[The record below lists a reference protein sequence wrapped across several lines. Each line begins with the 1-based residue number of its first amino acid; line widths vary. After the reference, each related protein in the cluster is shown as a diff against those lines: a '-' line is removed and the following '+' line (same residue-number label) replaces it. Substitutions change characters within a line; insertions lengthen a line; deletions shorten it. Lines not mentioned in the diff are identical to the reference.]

1 MSVRTSAAA
10 AVVLVT
16 SVVVAMAPAPA
27 RADSPAVSSESPP
40 FSITL
45 QGAASL
51 GTYEAALTWTLIRL
65 IRAQRLLGD
74 SQRTRLSL
82 EALSGSSAGSV
93 NALLSA
99 ALWCEAEDEVGD
111 QSVDRNLLRDSWLP
125 VGLDELLPGDP
136 GLYTSGDGL
145 FASSAFAPIVESVQS
160 RVFSKTGIRF
170 RPGCRVPI
178 GFTATR
184 VVPELRTVS
193 GLRVQS
199 QQAMVPLIFEVDAAG
214 VARLRRDTS
223 LPFSTTLA
231 DSATLAETIDTSG
244 PFVPA
249 DEAIQALLASAAFP
263 LAFGAR
269 PLCECRL
276 ACGDGQREVT
286 AMECPGPVPGKPLS
300 KLSCSAYTAPHGG
313 QAFKLCRSNFLD
325 GGFLD
330 NAPVGLAVEQAEA
343 FAPPRTLFPLSVL
356 LVDPEVRRPRPD
368 LAPAP
373 EKGAQGITD
382 AVTLANNLV
391 TTAREQ
397 RLAEAVASRHWNLST
412 RTLLRRSASALVAYG
427 SIVSP
432 LVDPRATQAD
442 EAEPPVWRPKSEERG
457 AFGRFL
463 DGCLRRPLSA
473 AKLEACAAAV
483 EGHDTSN
490 FLLDAGARAAGTTPL
505 TPEEALHLAEA
516 LPPFLDALA
525 SGGAGTNLSQPSTV
539 AAGALAFLADELLHY
554 VAQVTDETALRRMRA
569 ACLRSALAVKALPG
583 RTIQVARMVLTGAVR
598 QLTAP
603 GVPPVVSSAAT
614 ELLATLATASTA
626 QLFSGGLS
634 GPLQEA
640 LSAVPR
646 ESLSEVARN
655 AGARLSLLGQL
666 RPRIARLSDDAVR
679 ISQDADEIESD
690 ARGQRRLFVA
700 TRFSPLAGAKL
711 EHFAGFMDR
720 PLRELDY
727 YTGIYEALRAT
738 ANRACSEQDPY
749 FTGRPEPLLKPDGS
763 WELDPSQEQ
772 TQRCYGAAM
781 GSFIEYLQ
789 ILASPKAGPVVLALA
804 RRELSAWL
812 GSSSAADRLASTPEW
827 SWLGPTPPD
836 LRRLGSMGTALAV
849 LLEPATPCTP
859 SAKEA
864 LCIGELNFQQFLVR
878 LEAAGYQPESK
889 AMEAALADQG
899 RWLSQTVQRALD
911 RAGTI
916 EIVQDSPQ
924 SSTEKAVNVLIGGGE
939 TVSRYAEREGKIL
952 FQVDPSTIPLRPL
965 ADGSYLPIV
974 LAHLVPY
981 RVALDVVGGSI
992 ALSWLEP
999 RLQLGRWFSVDST
1012 LQLIDIQFSSGVVSS
1027 TLGVRGVLHLG
1038 PVGIGSGP
1046 RWSLAWGGG
1055 SQFGVEFDV
1064 LILQDRLG
1072 VSFGF
1077 RNLTGGSW
1085 NSPFVALTVADLNG
1099 MLYWLIPSAWRSG
1112 R

>member
-1 MSVRTSAAA
+1 
-10 AVVLVT
+10 
-16 SVVVAMAPAPA
+16 
-27 RADSPAVSSESPP
+27 
-40 FSITL
+40 
-45 QGAASL
+45 
-51 GTYEAALTWTLIRL
+51 
-65 IRAQRLLGD
+65 
-74 SQRTRLSL
+74 
-82 EALSGSSAGSV
+82 
-93 NALLSA
+93 
-99 ALWCEAEDEVGD
+99 
-111 QSVDRNLLRDSWLP
+111 
-125 VGLDELLPGDP
+125 
-136 GLYTSGDGL
+136 
-145 FASSAFAPIVESVQS
+145 
-160 RVFSKTGIRF
+160 
-170 RPGCRVPI
+170 
-178 GFTATR
+178 
-184 VVPELRTVS
+184 
-193 GLRVQS
+193 
-199 QQAMVPLIFEVDAAG
+199 MVPLIFEVDAAG

-231 DSATLAETIDTSG
+231 DSATLAETIDASG

-300 KLSCSAYTAPHGG
+300 KLSCSAYSATHGG
-313 QAFKLCRSNFLD
+313 QTFKLCRSNFLD

-343 FAPPRTLFPLSVL
+343 FAPPRTLYPLSVL

-368 LAPAP
+368 PAPAP

-382 AVTLANNLV
+382 AVALANNLV

-463 DGCLRRPLSA
+463 DGCLRRPPSA
-473 AKLEACAAAV
+473 AKLEVCAAAV

-490 FLLDAGARAAGTTPL
+490 FLLSSMPALVLRARPPCPRTRHSTSRRRFRPSSTLWQAGELEPASRNSRPL
-505 TPEEALHLAEA
+505 RRGRW
-516 LPPFLDALA
+516 PFWRT
-525 SGGAGTNLSQPSTV
+525 SCFITS
-539 AAGALAFLADELLHY
+539 
-554 VAQVTDETALRRMRA
+554 AQVTDETALRRMRA

-583 RTIQVARMVLTGAVR
+583 RTIQVSRIVLTGAVR

-603 GVPPVVSSAAT
+603 GVPPAVSSAAT

-626 QLFSGGLS
+626 QLFSGGLF

-655 AGARLSLLGQL
+655 AARRLSLLGQL
-666 RPRIARLSDDAVR
+666 RPRIARLSDAAVR

-749 FTGRPEPLLKPDGS
+749 FTGRPEPLLKQDGS

-836 LRRLGSMGTALAV
+836 LRKLGSMGTALAV

-916 EIVQDSPQ
+916 EIAQDSSQ
-924 SSTEKAVNVLIGGGE
+924 SSTEKAVNVIIGGGE
-939 TVSRYAEREGKIL
+939 TVSRYAEREGKIPVPGRS
-952 FQVDPSTIPLRPL
+952 VDHPAPAARRRVVSPHRPRPPRALPGGAGRGGRKHRPELARAATPARSLVLGGFHASAHRHPVQLGCRLQHPRRTRRAAPRSSGNRLRASLVAGVGGRFTVRRGVRRPHPPGQAGRLVRIPEPHRRKLELPLRGPHRRRPERNAL
-965 ADGSYLPIV
+965 
-974 LAHLVPY
+974 LAHP
-981 RVALDVVGGSI
+981 
-992 ALSWLEP
+992 
-999 RLQLGRWFSVDST
+999 
-1012 LQLIDIQFSSGVVSS
+1012 SSMAV
-1027 TLGVRGVLHLG
+1027 G
-1038 PVGIGSGP
+1038 PVVRSHGHPLQPVRRHHAAGREGLHTVQAPDGAVEPLPGLGARSPVPVRRQLVAHAQLFLGG
-1046 RWSLAWGGG
+1046 LAG
-1055 SQFGVEFDV
+1055 
-1064 LILQDRLG
+1064 
-1072 VSFGF
+1072 
-1077 RNLTGGSW
+1077 
-1085 NSPFVALTVADLNG
+1085 
-1099 MLYWLIPSAWRSG
+1099 
-1112 R
+1112 